1 MRCLVNQFKAL
12 PIIKK
17 PILHISNLSLSFGQ
31 GNERIQVLKGVDLQI
46 FKGEVLALVG
56 ESGSGKS
63 VTSLMAMQLITN
75 GLENMDSG
83 EIWYAHAGDRI
94 ALHELTESQMQTFRA
109 KELAMIFQ
117 EPMTALNPSMICGAQ
132 VCEVIQQHLN
142 LSKSENRAR
151 CIDLFDAVELPEPDR
166 IYNSYPHQLSGGQKQ
181 RVMIAMAL
189 SCNPKVLIADEP
201 TTALDVTVQKEVLG
215 LIKSLQ
221 QKHQMGCLFI
231 SHDLELVREVA
242 DHIAVMQNGVIVECK
257 PANELF
263 DKPTHPY
270 TKALLACRP
279 AIHKNLKTL
288 ATVSDVLDN
297 PSFNIKEFYAQNE
310 LSIKQVDDKHQE
322 IYTKTP
328 ILELDALSKVYQG
341 SGFFRKSN
349 DIIAL
354 NKVTMSLYKGE
365 SLGIVGESGSGKSTL
380 GKCIIQL
387 ENQSSGSIK
396 FYGDSVKKLLELD
409 ALAYRKAIQ
418 MVFQDPASAL
428 NPRLKVGVALV
439 EVMRV
444 HSIGISNKERRQ
456 KAKELLSNVGL
467 KPAYFHRF
475 PHELSGGQKQ
485 RIGIARALALE
496 PKIIICDE
504 SVSALDVSVQ
514 AQILNLLNEL
524 KETYSLSYLFISHDL
539 GIVKH
544 FCDRVIVLNQ
554 GEIEESI
561 LAQDLLT
568 NSKSAYTKRLINS
581 LPGITSLP

>member
-1 MRCLVNQFKAL
+1 LRCLVNQFKVP

-31 GNERIQVLKGVDLQI
+31 GKERIQVLKGVDLQI

-83 EIWYAHAGDRI
+83 EIWYAHAEDTI

-117 EPMTALNPSMICGAQ
+117 EPMTALNPSMTCGAQ

-151 CIDLFDAVELPEPDR
+151 CINLFDAVELPEPDR

-263 DKPTHPY
+263 AKPTHPY

-279 AIHKNLKTL
+279 AMHKNLKTL
-288 ATVSDVLDN
+288 ATVSDVLEN
-297 PSFNIKEFYAQNE
+297 PSFNIKDFYAQNE

-322 IYTKTP
+322 LYTKTP
-328 ILELDALSKVYQG
+328 ILELDALRKVYPG
-341 SGFFRKSN
+341 SGLFRKSN
-349 DIIAL
+349 DIVAL

-418 MVFQDPASAL
+418 MVFQDPATAL

-444 HSIGISNKERRQ
+444 HSIGISNKERKQ

-581 LPGITSLP
+581 LPGITSFP

>member
-1 MRCLVNQFKAL
+1 
-12 PIIKK
+12 
-17 PILHISNLSLSFGQ
+17 LSFGQ
-31 GNERIQVLKGVDLQI
+31 GKERIQVLKGVDLQI

-75 GLENMDSG
+75 GLDNMDSG

-94 ALHELTESQMQTFRA
+94 ALHDLTESQMQTFRA

-117 EPMTALNPSMICGAQ
+117 EPMTALNPSMTCGAQ
-132 VCEVIQQHLN
+132 VYEVIQEHLN

-263 DKPTHPY
+263 AKPTHSY

-279 AIHKNLKTL
+279 AMHKNLKTL
-288 ATVSDVLDN
+288 ATVSDVLEN
-297 PSFNIKEFYAQNE
+297 PSFNTEDFYAQNE
-310 LSIKQVDDKHQE
+310 LSIKQVVDKNQE

-349 DIIAL
+349 DIVAL

-428 NPRLKVGVALV
+428 NPRLKVGAALV

-444 HSIGISNKERRQ
+444 HSIGISNKERRH
-456 KAKELLSNVGL
+456 KAKELLFNVGL
-467 KPAYFHRF
+467 KPEHFYRF
-475 PHELSGGQKQ
+475 PHEFSGGQKQ

-524 KETYSLSYLFISHDL
+524 KEIYSLSFLFISHDL

-554 GEIEESI
+554 GKIEESI

-568 NSKSAYTKRLINS
+568 NSKSVYTKRLINS

>member
-1 MRCLVNQFKAL
+1 MRCLVNQFKVP

-31 GNERIQVLKGVDLQI
+31 GKERIQVLKGVDLQI

-94 ALHELTESQMQTFRA
+94 ALHDLTESQMQTFRA

-117 EPMTALNPSMICGAQ
+117 EPMTALNPSMTCGAQ

-151 CIDLFDAVELPEPDR
+151 CVDLFDAVELPEPDR

-231 SHDLELVREVA
+231 SHDLDLVREVA

-263 DKPTHPY
+263 AKPTHSY

-279 AIHKNLKTL
+279 AMHKNLKTL
-288 ATVSDVLDN
+288 ATVSDVLEN
-297 PSFNIKEFYAQNE
+297 PSFNTEDFYAQNE
-310 LSIKQVDDKHQE
+310 LSIKQVVDKNQE

-341 SGFFRKSN
+341 SGFLRKSN
-349 DIIAL
+349 DIVAL

-428 NPRLKVGVALV
+428 NPRLKVGAALV

-444 HSIGISNKERRQ
+444 HSIGISNKERRH
-456 KAKELLSNVGL
+456 KAKELLFNVGL
-467 KPAYFHRF
+467 KPEHFYRF
-475 PHELSGGQKQ
+475 PHEFSGGQKQ

-524 KETYSLSYLFISHDL
+524 KEIYSLSFLFISHDL

-554 GEIEESI
+554 GKIEESI

>member
-1 MRCLVNQFKAL
+1 
-12 PIIKK
+12 
-17 PILHISNLSLSFGQ
+17 
-31 GNERIQVLKGVDLQI
+31 
-46 FKGEVLALVG
+46 
-56 ESGSGKS
+56 
-63 VTSLMAMQLITN
+63 
-75 GLENMDSG
+75 
-83 EIWYAHAGDRI
+83 
-94 ALHELTESQMQTFRA
+94 
-109 KELAMIFQ
+109 
-117 EPMTALNPSMICGAQ
+117 
-132 VCEVIQQHLN
+132 
-142 LSKSENRAR
+142 
-151 CIDLFDAVELPEPDR
+151 
-166 IYNSYPHQLSGGQKQ
+166 
-181 RVMIAMAL
+181 MAL

-263 DKPTHPY
+263 AKPTHPY

-279 AIHKNLKTL
+279 AMHKNLKTL
-288 ATVSDVLDN
+288 ATVSDVLEN
-297 PSFNIKEFYAQNE
+297 PSFNIKDFYAQNE

-322 IYTKTP
+322 LYTKSP

-349 DIIAL
+349 DIVAL

-418 MVFQDPASAL
+418 MVFQDPATAL

-444 HSIGISNKERRQ
+444 HSIGISNKERKQ

-496 PKIIICDE
+496 PEIIICDE

-554 GEIEESI
+554 GKIEESI

-581 LPGITSLP
+581 LPGITSLL